1 MNRADST
8 ATVENET
15 RWNRSAPGIRHPGD
29 SAADLWLGARVDSD
43 WVDRKLAADYSTE
56 VVQKLKKAVYTIGQG
71 GRRWF
76 SGGEGVSAHQA
87 SMILDYLV
95 LIELLL
101 ERRPDL
107 GGFHPEFLDCRDQ
120 LLMHVSRH
128 TEGQPERAAALVE
141 AIVSRVRRQLTK

>member
-1 MNRADST
+1 MNRSDST
-8 ATVENET
+8 ATVDNGT
-15 RWNRSAPGIRHPGD
+15 RRNRSAPGIRHTGD
-29 SAADLWLGARVDSD
+29 SAADLWLGARVDSE
-43 WVDRKLAADYSTE
+43 WVERKLAADYSAD
-56 VVQKLKKAVYTIGQG
+56 VVQKLKKAVYSIGQR

-107 GGFHPEFLDCRDQ
+107 REFHPEFLDCRDQ
-120 LLMHVSRH
+120 LLMHVSRQ
-128 TEGQPERAAALVE
+128 TDGQPERATSLVD
-141 AIVSRVRRQLTK
+141 AIVNRIRRQLTQ